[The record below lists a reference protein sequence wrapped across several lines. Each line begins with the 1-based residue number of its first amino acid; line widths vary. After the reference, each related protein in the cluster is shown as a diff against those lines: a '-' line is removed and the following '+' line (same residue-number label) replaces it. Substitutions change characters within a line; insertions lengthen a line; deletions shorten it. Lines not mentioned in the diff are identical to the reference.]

1 MATAITNLRTVE
13 NNYEAALENAS
24 MDEILR
30 KALAGNRAAL
40 AYCTGRPQ
48 IVLAFTATVATAT
61 DVLISDLT
69 ANFGVLAPPARG
81 VRLIQCRLYQG
92 DLTEGGAAFHTHGIK
107 TVAGGTVA
115 VSLAAA
121 AREEVQE
128 AASVLA
134 GVKIDVS
141 GTSLR
146 LFTALTWSDDVYECV
161 AEIYLPRGQGGV
173 MSAV

>member
-1 MATAITNLRTVE
+1 MATVISNLRTIE
-13 NNYEAALENAS
+13 NNYDVAIEAAAP
-24 MDEILR
+24 DEILR
-30 KALAGNRAAL
+30 AALAGNRCAL
-40 AYCTGRPQ
+40 SYVTGRPQ
-48 IVLAFTATVATAT
+48 IVLGFTATVATAS

-69 ANFGVLAPPARG
+69 ANFGVLAPAARG

-92 DLTEGGAAFHTHGIK
+92 DLTEGGAALHTHAVK

-121 AREEVQE
+121 AREQVQE

-134 GVKIDVS
+134 GVKVDVS

-161 AEIYLPRGQGGV
+161 AEIYLPRGQV
-173 MSAV
+173 TMSAV